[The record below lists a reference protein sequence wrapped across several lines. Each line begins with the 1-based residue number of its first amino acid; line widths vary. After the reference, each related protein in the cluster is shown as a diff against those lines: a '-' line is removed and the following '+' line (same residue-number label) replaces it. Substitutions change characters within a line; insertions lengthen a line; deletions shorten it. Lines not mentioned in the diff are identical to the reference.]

1 MSNILKPVE
10 ELAAGAQQYASK
22 AMILARVKLTV
33 MLAETATVLIG
44 SLWSLSLLVFF
55 MFTTSVGLSL
65 YFGELFGNAA
75 VGFFCDGWDL
85 SCSFFCCSTLLLQWH
100 KSQNPEQD
108 YSEINERAIN
118 EASKKYGRAAPIWCR
133 TRS

>member
-44 SLWSLSLLVFF
+44 SLWSLTLLVFF

-75 VGFFCDGWDL
+75 VGFFVMAGIYL
-85 SCSFFCCSTLLLQWH
+85 VLFFVVRLFFYSGI
-100 KSQNPEQD
+100 KARIQNRIIQKLMKE
-108 YSEINERAIN
+108 
-118 EASKKYGRAAPIWCR
+118 
-133 TRS
+133 

>member
-22 AMILARVKLTV
+22 AMILARVKLTM

-44 SLWSLSLLVFF
+44 SLWTLTLLVFF

-65 YFGELFGNAA
+65 YFGELFGNTA
-75 VGFFCDGWDL
+75 VGFFVMAGIYL
-85 SCSFFCCSTLLLQWH
+85 VLFVVVRLFLYSSIKTGI
-100 KSQNPEQD
+100 QNRIIRKLMGDE
-108 YSEINERAIN
+108 
-118 EASKKYGRAAPIWCR
+118 
-133 TRS
+133 